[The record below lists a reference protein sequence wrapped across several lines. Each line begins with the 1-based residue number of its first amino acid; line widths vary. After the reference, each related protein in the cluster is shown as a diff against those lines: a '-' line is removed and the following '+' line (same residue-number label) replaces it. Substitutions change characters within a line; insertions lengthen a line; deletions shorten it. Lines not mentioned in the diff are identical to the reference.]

1 MITFEEAVRIA
12 KDTREID
19 YFQEY
24 KDVYVFGK
32 KKYMTK
38 SDDASCGIIGGY
50 DMPFIVM
57 KSSGKVFGYSY
68 IAVTQSQ
75 KLFEENLIKEGD
87 L

>member
-1 MITFEEAVRIA
+1 MVTFEKAVKTA
-12 KDTREID
+12 KETRGNVNH
-19 YFQEY
+19 YQEY
-24 KDVYVFGK
+24 KDLYVFSD
-32 KKYMTK
+32 K
-38 SDDASCGIIGGY
+38 SAESSIGGY
-50 DMPFIVM
+50 DAPFIIM